1 MTHPEIEKKVIDAI
15 EQLRPFMHA
24 DGGDIEFVDITDDLH
39 VRVKLLGACSE
50 CSMSPMTLKA
60 GLVDAL
66 KVAVPQIVGVLSVA
80 DEN

>member
-1 MTHPEIEKKVIDAI
+1 MTNSEIEKKVVDAI

-24 DGGDIEFVDITDDLH
+24 DGGDIEFVGITEDLK

-66 KVAVPQIVGVLSVA
+66 KVAVPQIVGVVSVE